1 MCSSRIDHESGVV
14 TITTP
19 GAGVSVGQRFYVPG
33 SAATFGIRYSDWV
46 LRLLD
51 PLPPWKGRTSGT
63 PNHSS
68 PRSDCSSSF
77 AAARSTSPS
86 SRSPASSP
94 RKAAPVRLSAA

>member
-51 PLPPWKGRTSGT
+51 LLPP
-63 PNHSS
+63 
-68 PRSDCSSSF
+68 
-77 AAARSTSPS
+77 
-86 SRSPASSP
+86 
-94 RKAAPVRLSAA
+94 